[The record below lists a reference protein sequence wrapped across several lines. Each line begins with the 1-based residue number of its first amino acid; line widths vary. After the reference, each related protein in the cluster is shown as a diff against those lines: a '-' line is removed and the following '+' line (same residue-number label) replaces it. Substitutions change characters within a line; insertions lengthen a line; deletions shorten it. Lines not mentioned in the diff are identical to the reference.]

1 MIARNPITILKG
13 HFDGKRIILDEPP
26 PADLQA
32 NTPVEVR
39 YEKAAAGAEQPPQR
53 DNGAGVDEVKKE
65 GREETVLDKI
75 AKLAKPRGMPP
86 DFAAQ
91 HDHYIYGHP

>member
-13 HFDGKRIILDEPP
+13 DFDGKRIVLDEPP
-26 PADLQA
+26 PTDLQP

-39 YEKAAAGAEQPPQR
+39 YEKATSEAEQTEN
-53 DNGAGVDEVKKE
+53 DNGADRVKKE

-75 AKLAKPRGMPP
+75 AKLAKPGGLPP

-91 HDHYIYGHP
+91 HDHYVYGLPKR